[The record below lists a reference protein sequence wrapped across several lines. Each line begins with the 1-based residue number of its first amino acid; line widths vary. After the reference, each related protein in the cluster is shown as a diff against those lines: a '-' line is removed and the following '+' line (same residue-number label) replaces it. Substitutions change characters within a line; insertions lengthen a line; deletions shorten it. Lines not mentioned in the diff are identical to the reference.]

1 MATVDDK
8 KVIFSMVGVS
18 KIIQQNQKQVLK
30 NIYLS
35 FFYGAKIGIIG
46 LGLIGGSL
54 AKTIKKHTEHTVYG
68 YDIDKATMSRA
79 KLLEAIDG
87 ELSDNLIP
95 SCDYVFLALYPKAN
109 IKILKEKAPLFA
121 ASSVVID
128 CGGIKKEICEIGR
141 VLSKQYNFIFI
152 GGHPMAGREV
162 WGFRSAISTLFKGAS
177 MILTPEGDIDI
188 ATLAR
193 TKAFFLELG
202 FGSVTIKTPADHD
215 RIIAHT
221 SQLAHVLSSSY
232 IRSHTAAEHRGLSAG
247 SFKDMTRVATLNDKM
262 WTEIFL
268 DNKKY
273 LLGEIDELIKHLS
286 EYREALD
293 HSDEETLTK
302 LMQESTILK
311 ADYFKKL

>member
-1 MATVDDK
+1 M
-8 KVIFSMVGVS
+8 
-18 KIIQQNQKQVLK
+18 
-30 NIYLS
+30 
-35 FFYGAKIGIIG
+35 KIGIIG

-54 AKTIKKHTEHTVYG
+54 AKAIKKNSSHTVYG
-68 YDIDKATMSRA
+68 YDIDDATMSRA

-87 ELSDNLIP
+87 ELTDVLLP
-95 SCDYVFLALYPKAN
+95 ECDYVFLALYPKAN
-109 IKILKEKAPLFA
+109 IEVLTEKAPLFGSA
-121 ASSVVID
+121 TVVID

-141 VLSKQYNFIFI
+141 TLSQKHGFTFI

-188 ATLAR
+188 ATLVR
-193 TKAFFLELG
+193 TKAFFLEIG
-202 FGSVTIKTPADHD
+202 FGTVTIKTPADHD
-215 RIIAHT
+215 RIIAYT

-262 WTEIFL
+262 WSEIFI
-268 DNKKY
+268 DNKEY
-273 LLGEIDELIKHLS
+273 LLTEIDELIRHLG
-286 EYREALD
+286 EYREALAR
-293 HSDEETLTK
+293 SDGETLAK
-302 LMQESTILK
+302 LMQESTFLK